1 MFNTATLLENK
12 QLMHVAAEVVVLIG
26 IIYYINQK
34 NATCAKN
41 IDKLVQR
48 IEEQEDI
55 IQRHEQLIN
64 KLISALESTTSS
76 RVPEGPVNNKVRKY
90 SKPVTQSKP
99 DSDNS
104 KIATSLRSSRFTPPP
119 PPSPSSSSSP
129 PSPPTSKGFKQPPR
143 YEDDNS
149 DTDRDSEEEE
159 EEELDID
166 ELLAEELRE
175 LNESTVEENTIEVS
189 DGVEVLSERSGK

>member
-76 RVPEGPVNNKVRKY
+76 RVHEGPVNNKVRKY
-90 SKPVTQSKP
+90 SKPVTQSNP

-104 KIATSLRSSRFTPPP
+104 KIATSLRSSRFTSPPS
-119 PPSPSSSSSP
+119 PSPSSS

>member
-1 MFNTATLLENK
+1 
-12 QLMHVAAEVVVLIG
+12 MHVAAEVVVLIG